1 MSFFKRLKSKFVKE
15 EETTD
20 KYKEG
25 MTKTRQSFTSKIN
38 DLIARYRLVDEDFFE
53 ELE

>member
-1 MSFFKRLKSKFVKE
+1 MSFFKRLKNKFVKE

-25 MTKTRQSFTSKIN
+25 MKKQDKV
-38 DLIARYRLVDEDFFE
+38 LQA
-53 ELE
+53 ELMI